1 MAPPPL
7 PRIKAAEI
15 LDSIMKRT
23 GDPALVAE
31 VGAAIDENVTE
42 RKKAADKTTDW
53 GPGIPPPAFAG
64 TTNQPGS
71 PANPLSASQAQALF
85 EELARLDY
93 IPFDYPRDGCFAR
106 AHEMSRV
113 MAERGVAS
121 GKVFNTAAPSAL
133 KVPGTEFGTITWR
146 YHVAPIVNVTGSD
159 GVTRQ
164 MVFDPSIDKNGPL
177 TIEDWQKKAGGP
189 AGQRIDTTSSDTYYF
204 EPANAMDPGNKS
216 GGILTDPTHMS
227 TNATLDYMSVQ
238 RDLVRAGLKP

>member
-1 MAPPPL
+1 MSPPPL

-15 LDSIMKRT
+15 LDIVMKRS

-31 VGAAIDENVTE
+31 VGAAIDTNVKA
-42 RKKAADKTTDW
+42 RKDAADKTTKWDA
-53 GPGIPPPAFAG
+53 PVVPPPAFAG
-64 TTNQPGS
+64 ATGPGS
-71 PANPLSASQAQALF
+71 PGNPLSEAQAQALF
-85 EELARLDY
+85 EDLARLDY

-106 AHEMSRV
+106 AHEMSRI

-121 GKVFNTAAPSAL
+121 GKVFNTAAPNAL
-133 KVPGTEFGTITWR
+133 KVPGTEFGDITWR

-159 GVTRQ
+159 GVTRE
-164 MVFDPSIDKNGPL
+164 MVFDPSINKDRPM
-177 TIEDWQKKAGGP
+177 TITEWQTRSGGP

-204 EPANAMDPGNKS
+204 RPANPGDSADKS
-216 GGILTDPTHMS
+216 GGVLTDPTHAS